1 MYVNREISAHKFLV
15 LHSVAGCAV
24 IFSQHVVEDR
34 WNDQRTN
41 AQCKQRCRSLRNG
54 DVEEL
59 LKSIDTSEE
68 ERHAQ
73 DEQQVGKH
81 TADQ

>member
-24 IFSQHVVEDR
+24 IFSQHVVEDSWDDER
-34 WNDQRTN
+34 SNGQRE
-41 AQCKQRCRSLRNG
+41 KRSRRLC
-54 DVEEL
+54 DCHVEEL
-59 LKSIDTSEE
+59 LETVDATKE

-73 DEQQVGKH
+73 DE
-81 TADQ
+81 